1 MASKKTF
8 KNPATN
14 FISTAEPEAEVKT
27 GSETQTTF
35 IVPEGYKLVPENV
48 KVVQEAKTI
57 RAQILIRPSTRD
69 ALKKFAKENGTSM
82 NDVINNAIEEYLER
96 QG

>member
-14 FISTAEPEAEVKT
+14 FISAAELDAQT

-35 IVPEGYKLVPENV
+35 IVPEGYKLVPEKC
-48 KVVQEAKTI
+48 KVVQESKTV

-69 ALKKFAKENGTSM
+69 ALKDFAKAKNTSM
-82 NDVINNAIEEYLER
+82 NDIINLAIEEYLER

>member
-14 FISTAEPEAEVKT
+14 FISTAEPEVQT